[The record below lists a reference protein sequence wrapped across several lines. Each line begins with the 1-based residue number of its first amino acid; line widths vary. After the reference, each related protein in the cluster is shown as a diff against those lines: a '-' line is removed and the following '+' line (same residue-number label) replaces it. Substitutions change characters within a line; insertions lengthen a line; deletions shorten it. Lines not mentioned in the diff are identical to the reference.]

1 MTSWRLS
8 GGASATT
15 SLYRTRDPLRRRS
28 PAINRQVGGNHT
40 PAPLSSLMNPKQRKP
55 STSPA
60 RRAAF
65 DILLRV
71 ETEGAYAS
79 VLIASL
85 PNTSL
90 SPEDR
95 ALAHEITLGVLRWQ
109 RWLDYFI
116 ERYAARPISGLDVQ
130 VVIAL
135 RMGFYQLRFL
145 TRVPQSAAVNES
157 VNLVKES
164 GVRSASGFVNAVL
177 RKALRN
183 PGDEAG
189 ADIREPWQ
197 RASVEVSHPEWMLR
211 RWSASLGETEARALA
226 LANNAAPA
234 TAFRVN
240 TLRAAED
247 ETIAALQAQGVT
259 ARASR
264 FVPGAFIVEQ
274 GAGAIAG
281 AAEQGLIYVQDEAS
295 QLVSF
300 LLDAQPGERVLDL
313 CAAPGSKSSH
323 IAALTQDKAWIVAC
337 DVHSHRLTS
346 LAATCHRLGVHSV
359 DAVAVDATRELA
371 FADDA
376 PKFDRVLIDAPCTG
390 TGTLRRNP
398 EIKWRLTP
406 DDIARL
412 AGVQLD
418 LLTVAASR
426 VREGGRL
433 VYSTC
438 SIEREENE
446 EVIGRFL
453 ERNQSLRLIEPNA
466 AELVTPEGFVRT
478 FPHRHEMDGF
488 FVAMLVKS

>member
-1 MTSWRLS
+1 
-8 GGASATT
+8 
-15 SLYRTRDPLRRRS
+15 
-28 PAINRQVGGNHT
+28 
-40 PAPLSSLMNPKQRKP
+40 MNPRQRKT

-85 PNTSL
+85 PDTSL
-90 SPEDR
+90 SREDR

-116 ERYAARPISGLDVQ
+116 ERYAARSIRELDVQ

-157 VNLVKES
+157 VNLVKDS

-177 RKALRN
+177 RKAVRN

-189 ADIREPWQ
+189 VDIRDPVQ
-197 RASVEVSHPEWMLR
+197 RASVETSHPEWMLR
-211 RWSASLGETEARALA
+211 RWSAFLGETEARALA
-226 LANNAAPA
+226 LANNASPT

-240 TLRAAED
+240 TRRATQD
-247 ETIAALQAQGVT
+247 ETISTLEAQGVR
-259 ARASR
+259 ARASGL
-264 FVPGAFIVEQ
+264 VPGAFLVEQ
-274 GAGAIAG
+274 GAGAVAR

-295 QLVSF
+295 QLVS
-300 LLDAQPGERVLDL
+300 LLLEAKPDDRVLDL

-337 DVHSHRLTS
+337 DVHSHRLAS
-346 LAATCHRLGVHSV
+346 LSETCNRLGVHSV
-359 DAVAVDATRELA
+359 DAVAVDATRELP
-371 FADDA
+371 FRDDS

-398 EIKWRLTP
+398 EIKWRLIP

-426 VREGGRL
+426 VRGGGRL

-446 EVIGRFL
+446 EVIGRLL
-453 ERNQSLRLIEPNA
+453 ERNQSLRLIKPNA
-466 AELVTPEGFVRT
+466 GELVTPQGFVRT

-488 FVAMLVKS
+488 FVAVLEKN